1 VKRRCGHGGSRRVDP
16 RGASAVASRVDARAV
31 RLPRVSFFFFFFAK
45 ENLRAKNHDAQT
57 TSNARADL

>member
-1 VKRRCGHGGSRRVDP
+1 VKRRCGHGGSRRVDA

-31 RLPRVSFFFFFFAK
+31 RLPRVSFFFFAK
-45 ENLRAKNHDAQT
+45 ENLRTKNHDAQT